1 MKISQAHKAAAQ
13 RLLDSQDYQLV
24 KELLQEYLDSI
35 IDIRTLSATEKTMDK
50 NAVWVGRLA
59 GYTALSNFLNAINLL
74 GKKTSS
80 IKEES
85 FE

>member
-1 MKISQAHKAAAQ
+1 
-13 RLLDSQDYQLV
+13 
-24 KELLQEYLDSI
+24 
-35 IDIRTLSATEKTMDK
+35 MDK